1 MLNSHIAKN
10 DKTQQVGCVLLVST
24 LDDYPLNMDYEYL
37 RLQLQLISC
46 TPIRLVAIYILA
58 VSPSPSPSSSSSTS
72 SSPSNS
78 TTLGG
83 GGSETSGTTTSSN
96 DNNKKTNL
104 VGWNN
109 AIDFATYIMGKTLRL
124 RMRCIRGTPMECRY
138 QLMCLGFTTNNLP
151 RELLE
156 EEEKEEEN
164 EGDNEEDQ
172 KREGRG
178 SNTADDER
186 NKMNKKRKVAAVAVG
201 NGHQLQRGPQGTAV
215 VLDDDEPTKA
225 T

>member
-10 DKTQQVGCVLLVST
+10 EKTQKVGCVLLIST

-46 TPIRLVAIYILA
+46 TPIRLVAIYVLA
-58 VSPSPSPSSSSSTS
+58 VSPSSSASTSPSTSTVGGGIGGGASTDSSGGSSSS
-72 SSPSNS
+72 
-78 TTLGG
+78 
-83 GGSETSGTTTSSN
+83 
-96 DNNKKTNL
+96 KTNL

-138 QLMCLGFTTNNLP
+138 QLMCLGFTSNNLP
-151 RELLE
+151 KELLE
-156 EEEKEEEN
+156 EEDESDNDDEEE
-164 EGDNEEDQ
+164 DNTDSDDQ
-172 KREGRG
+172 KKEGG
-178 SNTADDER
+178 SNAADDEM
-186 NKMNKKRKVAAVAVG
+186 NKTNKKRKVARVLG
-201 NGHQLQRGPQGTAV
+201 NGHQQHGPQGTAV
-215 VLDDDEPTKA
+215 VLDDDEPAKA